1 MPRGKRKDFLR
12 MQNVA
17 PKLRRNVLNAR
28 RLIVT
33 VRGQDNRLKSQTKLL
48 NAKRLCV
55 TGIIDNN
62 RLKRRSKLLNA
73 RRLNGTVQEEN
84 LKRLDINPKI
94 ITEVVMEMT

>member
-1 MPRGKRKDFLR
+1 MSQEKRTPRGKRKDFLR

-28 RLIVT
+28 KLIVT
-33 VRGQDNRLKSQTKLL
+33 VRQQNNGLKRRTKLL
-48 NAKRLCV
+48 NARRLCV
-55 TGIIDNN
+55 TGIVDND

-84 LKRLDINPKI
+84 VKR
-94 ITEVVMEMT
+94 